1 MFLLQYKTYKIAV
14 AFLAYQCF
22 THMLKHSQWRN
33 IESADLLVVPNW
45 DQKKLKTSNK
55 SFFTFEMAK
64 ETPDMKI
71 APWVQYENKNIG
83 EILAEKKSCEKS
95 GTYENSKS
103 TEALSS
109 RRKSLL
115 SSIKMSRNK
124 KSTDIKSPNSQTQSS
139 LTRSEARNEINHST
153 EVTCIS
159 CFGKF

>member
-1 MFLLQYKTYKIAV
+1 
-14 AFLAYQCF
+14 
-22 THMLKHSQWRN
+22 
-33 IESADLLVVPNW
+33 
-45 DQKKLKTSNK
+45 
-55 SFFTFEMAK
+55 MAK
-64 ETPDMKI
+64 ETPDVKI

-95 GTYENSKS
+95 EIYENSKS
-103 TEALSS
+103 TEAVSS

-124 KSTDIKSPNSQTQSS
+124 TSVDIRSPNSQMKSS

-159 CFGKF
+159 CFGKL